1 MKYVLLIL
9 FTLMTAQFTEAQW
22 FSKEKVINNENFDKK
37 TISYG
42 YYLGFNS
49 YDFNLDYFQDQKDI
63 QVMTST
69 GINVGLLGNLRINDY
84 IDIRLEPGL
93 VISTRILNYD
103 SSYFNGI
110 SFEDKDLTREIR
122 STFIHVPLLIKFSTK
137 RINNIKPFIV
147 GGFSTALNLSSQQD
161 NPEDNSNRIFRLK
174 KNNLYYELG
183 IGIDLFLE
191 WFKFTPS
198 IRGVFSMKD
207 ELVKDIDPNSPWT
220 SNISQMQ
227 TRGLFINFTFQ

>member
-9 FTLMTAQFTEAQW
+9 LTLMTVQFTEAQW

-63 QVMTST
+63 QVTTST
-69 GINVGLLGNLRINDY
+69 GFNVGLLGNLRINDY

-93 VISTRILNYD
+93 VISSRILNYD
-103 SSYFNGI
+103 SSHFNGI
-110 SFEDKDLTREIR
+110 GFEDKDLTREIR
-122 STFIHVPLLIKFSTK
+122 STFIHIPLLIKLSTK
-137 RINNIKPFIV
+137 RLNNIKPFIV